1 MKQIHKRKQST
12 KTNSGP
18 FGTILPLFSD
28 AQRTHITK
36 DFLNKMKNISKQSG
50 KQEVLS
56 GRRNNLPL
64 TTFSIDKKN

>member
-1 MKQIHKRKQST
+1 MKQIHNRKQST

-28 AQRTHITK
+28 TQRTHITK
-36 DFLNKMKNISKQSG
+36 DFLSKMKNISKQSG
-50 KQEVLS
+50 KQEVL
-56 GRRNNLPL
+56 GRKNNLPL